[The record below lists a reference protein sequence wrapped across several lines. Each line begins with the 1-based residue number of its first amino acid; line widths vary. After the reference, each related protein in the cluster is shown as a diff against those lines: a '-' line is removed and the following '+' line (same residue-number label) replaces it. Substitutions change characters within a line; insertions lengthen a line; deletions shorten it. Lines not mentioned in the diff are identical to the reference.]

1 MCICAVRWHFERIS
15 IAAAIAALGQ
25 FGRQACGKGMN
36 CATNRLRVPCIEMN
50 LNHKEVTPSPRVVS
64 CWNSGSRFDGRKLK
78 QYRMLDHVAEI

>member
-1 MCICAVRWHFERIS
+1 MCICALRWHFVRVS

-36 CATNRLRVPCIEMN
+36 CATNRLRVPCVEMI

-64 CWNSGSRFDGRKLK
+64 CWNLVSRFDGRKLK
-78 QYRMLDHVAEI
+78 QYRMLDHVAET